1 MDVLLRSRVV
11 ITPSFRLRPRA
22 QLSSG
27 RLLRCGPSR
36 TRAGRSLRLG
46 EDGAPADAACQ
57 HRRIT
62 LCERLC
68 NLMGIEVVRV
78 AAVENDPRTEPRP
91 EPVRF
96 VAQTE
101 PLRESPPDARPPPQH
116 VRAP

>member
-62 LCERLC
+62 LGERLC

-78 AAVENDPRTEPRP
+78 AAVGNDPSKEPQPKRG
-91 EPVRF
+91 RF
-96 VAQTE
+96 VAE
-101 PLRESPPDARPPPQH
+101 PERPRQS
-116 VRAP
+116 RTA

>member
-36 TRAGRSLRLG
+36 TRAGRSPRLG

-57 HRRIT
+57 HRRLT
-62 LCERLC
+62 LAERLC
-68 NLMGIEVVRV
+68 NLMGIDAVRGAAGLNPPGRGPPAKRAPLV
-78 AAVENDPRTEPRP
+78 AGA
-91 EPVRF
+91 
-96 VAQTE
+96 A
-101 PLRESPPDARPPPQH
+101 PPPE
-116 VRAP
+116 RR